1 MTLATFKKKRKSTI
15 LRIAI
20 AAFAVYVVVSIVQIQ
35 MQLNRGQEQLD
46 DFTAKISQTKEIN
59 AALQD
64 KLDGYE
70 EYLEQQARK
79 QGLVKPGE
87 TVFVEIPE

>member
-1 MTLATFKKKRKSTI
+1 MYNRLSRP
-15 LRIAI
+15 LVAI

-35 MQLNRGQEQLD
+35 LQLNRGQEQLD
-46 DFTAKISQTKEIN
+46 DFNSKISQTKEVN
-59 AALQD
+59 ALLQD

>member
-1 MTLATFKKKRKSTI
+1 MRFAKKKRKSFI
-15 LRIAI
+15 LRIAL
-20 AAFAVYVVVSIVQIQ
+20 AAFSVYVVVSMVQLQ
-35 MQLNRGQEQLD
+35 LQLNRGQEQLD
-46 DFTAKISQTKEIN
+46 EINDRLVQTKQTN
-59 AALQD
+59 TALQD

>member
-1 MTLATFKKKRKSTI
+1 MAAFKKKRKSPI
-15 LRIAI
+15 LRVAI

-35 MQLNRGQEQLD
+35 LQLNRGQEQLD
-46 DFTAKISQTKEIN
+46 DFNSKISQTKEVN
-59 AALQD
+59 ALLQD

>member
-1 MTLATFKKKRKSTI
+1 MAAFKKRRKSAI

-20 AAFAVYVVVSIVQIQ
+20 AAFAVYVVVSIIQIQ
-35 MQLNRGQEQLD
+35 LQLNRGQEQWD
-46 DFTAKISQTKEIN
+46 DLNSKISQTKEVN
-59 AALQD
+59 AVLQD

>member
-1 MTLATFKKKRKSTI
+1 MATFKKKRKSTI
-15 LRIAI
+15 LRVAI

-35 MQLNRGQEQLD
+35 LQLNRGQEQLD
-46 DFTAKISQTKEIN
+46 DFNSKISQTKEVN
-59 AALQD
+59 ALLQD